1 MSKSSKKNQDAPQ
14 DEQAAE
20 ISEATEAT
28 EVQQEVEEVVED
40 FKDKYLRTLAEFEN
54 MRKRG
59 ERERISARKYA
70 LEGLMRDLLPVL
82 DSLEFAASAQGD
94 ADAIRE
100 GIEIA
105 LAGAL
110 RVLQSHGLET
120 IVSHGEVFD
129 PRVHEAIGM
138 VPHDELEAGRVAVEH
153 RKGYQL
159 ADRVLRP
166 SQVHIVIAP
175 EAADSAQND
184 ANSTDSDRE
193 EP

>member
-1 MSKSSKKNQDAPQ
+1 MSKSKKKNQDAP
-14 DEQAAE
+14 
-20 ISEATEAT
+20 SEEPVEA
-28 EVQQEVEEVVED
+28 VDAPQEVPEEVVQVVED
-40 FKDKYLRTLAEFEN
+40 FKDKYLRTLAEFDN

-59 ERERISARKYA
+59 ERERLSARKYA

-82 DSLEFAASAQGD
+82 DSLEFAAGAQGD

-138 VPHDELEAGRVAVEH
+138 IPHDELEAGRVAVEH

-175 EAADSAQND
+175 AVADDSSQNESDSA
-184 ANSTDSDRE
+184 DRDGE
-193 EP
+193 ES

>member
-14 DEQAAE
+14 DEHVAE
-20 ISEATEAT
+20 VSGAP
-28 EVQQEVEEVVED
+28 EVREEVVED
-40 FKDKYLRTLAEFEN
+40 FKDKYLRTLAEFDN

-138 VPHDELEAGRVAVEH
+138 MPHDEFEAGRVAVEH
-153 RKGYQL
+153 RKGYLL
-159 ADRVLRP
+159 AERVLRP

-175 EAADSAQND
+175 AAADDTAQDGENSA
-184 ANSTDSDRE
+184 DSDGE
-193 EP
+193 ES